1 MRYMTDDYEQNQGP
15 NMTFVYMALIM
26 SVIILVVVGLMFLVN
41 KPARSH
47 RSGSSAQ
54 NIAAA
59 KEVSQTQALVD
70 SVNELVSGS
79 TLTSNQLDI
88 WNLPDT
94 GRDST
99 AYNDGRNGTVTN
111 QTTGETVIEGNKSE
125 NTQKT
130 AKEAATAAEGK
141 TELID
146 ATKKEALT
154 DEAELDDGKHTLIT
168 YADGTTEWVE
178 INEKLAL
185 NTYDTSKFVYQS
197 PEMKYFVNG
206 KQASWFGVDLSSQNG
221 IVDFEKLKKA
231 GVDFVMIKVGGRGY
245 SSGNIVLDDSF
256 KDYMN
261 GAKNAGLGI
270 GVYFYS
276 QAVDKEEIYEEA
288 DTLLELIKDYNVTY
302 PVVFD
307 MESIDGDIAR
317 TDALDKSA
325 RTELV
330 RIFLKT
336 IKEEGYTSM
345 LYGNKEWLVTKLNL
359 EKLSDY
365 DVWLSQEGDTPDYPY
380 EFTMW
385 QYDTQGSVS
394 GVSGDV
400 RLNVSL
406 VDYAKK

>member
-325 RTELV
+325 RTELA